1 MVSFFCHTSPP
12 MMHCTDTGQQVMELL
27 WAENSK
33 TISKFFFF
41 YLITNCFRYCITVM
55 KKDILQPA
63 YHSFLTPT
71 KYIFSYSVYQIL
83 LSDTSKYC
91 SLYQN
96 YSSSFLSL
104 LITFSLF
111 TSEPSPMTILKLF
124 IYFCCDNVS
133 RKKKSLW
140 EERFSLNS

>member
-41 YLITNCFRYCITVM
+41 FLITNCFRYCITVM

-71 KYIFSYSVYQIL
+71 KYIFSYSIYQIL

-96 YSSSFLSL
+96 YSSSFSAYQLPSHCSHQSL
-104 LITFSLF
+104 LLRQ
-111 TSEPSPMTILKLF
+111 TSSYLF
-124 IYFCCDNVS
+124 IFAAIMFPG
-133 RKKKSLW
+133 KKKLIG
-140 EERFSLNS
+140 RAF